1 MPQNLS
7 AASFFDKKGNT
18 NSLQPERKSGVFAQ
32 YLMFYGL
39 ILTSKF
45 IL

>member
-18 NSLQPERKSGVFAQ
+18 DILQPERKSGVFAQ
-32 YLMFYGL
+32 YLMLYGL
-39 ILTSKF
+39 ILTSK
-45 IL
+45 IYL

>member
-7 AASFFDKKGNT
+7 AASFFDKKGNA
-18 NSLQPERKSGVFAQ
+18 NILQSERKSAVFAH